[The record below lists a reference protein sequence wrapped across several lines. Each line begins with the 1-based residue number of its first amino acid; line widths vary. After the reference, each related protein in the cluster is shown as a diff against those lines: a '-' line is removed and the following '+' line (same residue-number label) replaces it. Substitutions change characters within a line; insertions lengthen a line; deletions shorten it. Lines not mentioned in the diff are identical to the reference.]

1 MSLYEGAVKKPIM
14 TSLCFLAVAIFGLF
28 SLSKLPVDLYPD
40 IDTNTI
46 MVMTSYQGASA
57 SDIENNVTRPL
68 ENTLNSVSNLKHITS
83 KSSEN
88 ISVITLEFEYGYDI
102 DVLTNDVRDK
112 LDMVS
117 SELPDEVNTPIIFKF
132 STDMIPIL
140 LLSVQAEE
148 SQPALYK
155 ILDDNVVNPL
165 ARVPGV
171 GTGLL
176 HGGWLLLGNSWY
188 YLDPGSHIMLTGFMQ
203 VGTSSYI
210 LTSSGAMAT
219 GWALAD
225 GTWYYAASNG
235 AIQRGRWIKSGNA
248 WYYLDDVSGAMRTGE
263 YTVGDTRYYSFDS
276 GAMASS
282 CWINLSDGMAWA
294 NSSGALSEP
303 LPTSSD
309 GSPVVADRADLS
321 SLPGTIHI
329 GDAVFYVDAS
339 GAVNVTSGWIMSNGA
354 SGESDNTWYYAS
366 SNGVLKS
373 GWQYV
378 NGAWYWMDP
387 STFKM
392 KTGWLN
398 DGGTWYWLQPS
409 GAMFANGWLK
419 IDGVDYYFNASGA
432 WLNTSGSVLGVNRSS
447 LVNWLMSHE
456 NDGYYRGTRY
466 DTHLSQETCMYP
478 KGDPRW
484 DGYTGMNCG
493 GFVSHAYM
501 KAGGNLAPI
510 AAEQSHSPWSGGP
523 GRGGCVNAYRWYG
536 YAIDTCANVTY
547 FNSIDELLRSGLA
560 RKGYIVFF
568 NPYNQY
574 ADDSHIGFFWGNTP
588 SENLFWHS
596 DGYGNR
602 ISGLTALS
610 PSKVILI
617 R

>member
-1 MSLYEGAVKKPIM
+1 
-14 TSLCFLAVAIFGLF
+14 
-28 SLSKLPVDLYPD
+28 
-40 IDTNTI
+40 
-46 MVMTSYQGASA
+46 
-57 SDIENNVTRPL
+57 
-68 ENTLNSVSNLKHITS
+68 
-83 KSSEN
+83 
-88 ISVITLEFEYGYDI
+88 
-102 DVLTNDVRDK
+102 
-112 LDMVS
+112 
-117 SELPDEVNTPIIFKF
+117 
-132 STDMIPIL
+132 
-140 LLSVQAEE
+140 
-148 SQPALYK
+148 
-155 ILDDNVVNPL
+155 
-165 ARVPGV
+165 
-171 GTGLL
+171 
-176 HGGWLLLGNSWY
+176 
-188 YLDPGSHIMLTGFMQ
+188 
-203 VGTSSYI
+203 
-210 LTSSGAMAT
+210 
-219 GWALAD
+219 
-225 GTWYYAASNG
+225 
-235 AIQRGRWIKSGNA
+235 
-248 WYYLDDVSGAMRTGE
+248 
-263 YTVGDTRYYSFDS
+263 
-276 GAMASS
+276 
-282 CWINLSDGMAWA
+282 
-294 NSSGALSEP
+294 
-303 LPTSSD
+303 
-309 GSPVVADRADLS
+309 
-321 SLPGTIHI
+321 
-329 GDAVFYVDAS
+329 
-339 GAVNVTSGWIMSNGA
+339 
-354 SGESDNTWYYAS
+354 
-366 SNGVLKS
+366 
-373 GWQYV
+373 
-378 NGAWYWMDP
+378 MDP

-456 NDGYYRGTRY
+456 NDGYYRGARY

-560 RKGYIVFF
+560 RKGDIVFF
-568 NPYNQY
+568 NPYNPY
-574 ADDSHIGFFWGNTP
+574 ADDSHIGFFWGNSP

-602 ISGLTALS
+602 ISGLTALG